1 MGGKTI
7 SDKDIEL
14 LIELAN
20 AKLDKGVSKEE
31 ALNSL
36 ISAGILNNEGTYTEP
51 YKELEEIAL

>member
-1 MGGKTI
+1 MGGNTM

-20 AKLDKGVSKEE
+20 AKLDKGVSKQE

-36 ISAGILNNEGTYTEP
+36 INAGILNNEGTYTEP